1 MSRNSI
7 ISDRKPYAAATQ
19 TITAGTMTREQFEHE
34 TRALRPRLVAIAEG
48 ITGSRDEA
56 EDIVQDVLLKLWGMN
71 GELEPPIGAFACV
84 VTRHAA
90 VDRRRSAATRGEQKL
105 TPADDRAADD
115 GADPRAERMFAVMAT
130 LPGVQQAVLRMR
142 LADGMEY
149 DEIARLL
156 RTSEQNVR
164 QILSRARKAV
174 LQKYSAK

>member
-1 MSRNSI
+1 M
-7 ISDRKPYAAATQ
+7 
-19 TITAGTMTREQFEHE
+19 MTREQFEHE
-34 TRALRPRLVAIAEG
+34 TLALRPRLVAIADE

-56 EDIVQDVLLKLWGMN
+56 EDTVQDVLLKLWGMS
-71 GELEPPIGAFACV
+71 GELNPPIEAFACV

-90 VDRRRSAATRGEQKL
+90 LDRLRAAGTRREQRL

-115 GADPRAERMFAVMAT
+115 GVDPRAERMFAVMAT

-174 LQKYSAK
+174 MKKYTGK